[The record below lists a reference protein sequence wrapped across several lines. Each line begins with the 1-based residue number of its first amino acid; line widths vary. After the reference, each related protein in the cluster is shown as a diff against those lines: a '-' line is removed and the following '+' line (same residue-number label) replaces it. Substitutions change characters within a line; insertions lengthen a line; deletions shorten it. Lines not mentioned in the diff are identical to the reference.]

1 MIKKNIHILVIGIV
15 AVVII
20 CGFIISSINSKR
32 LIKYTKYT
40 TATVISDWHHK
51 NNTGIGVDYEY
62 YVNRRRY
69 EYTINLDLKKNEK
82 YLLAYDSLKPS
93 NCLILETYPLNQNIN
108 SPINGWNINEL
119 PIPVDST
126 IINNLILENN

>member
-20 CGFIISSINSKR
+20 YGFIISSINSKR

-40 TATVISDWHHK
+40 TAIVTSDWHHK
-51 NNTGIGVDYEY
+51 TNTGVGVDYEY
-62 YVNRRRY
+62 HVNGRKY

-93 NCLILETYPLNQNIN
+93 NCVILETYPLNQNVI
-108 SPINGWNINEL
+108 SPVNGWNINEL

-126 IINNLILENN
+126 TINDLILENN